1 MKEITISSKEEGQKL
16 HRFLERY
23 FKGASQGFLYKMLRK
38 KQIVL
43 NEKKADGREAL
54 RNGDRIRVFF
64 SDETFAKMQGKED
77 SRLRYEKL
85 CGIEDEPDVVYEDD
99 DILIVNKPAG
109 ILAQKA
115 GKDDLSMNEI
125 ILAHMIREGTLR
137 FSEFLAFCPSV
148 ANRLDRN
155 TSGLLLAG
163 KTLEGQQFL
172 ASELKERTAHKRYR
186 CLVKGEV
193 VKPERLHGYL
203 TKDEASNTVTV
214 TKEPRPGA
222 KEIVT
227 AFLPL
232 EKSAQAT
239 LLEVELLTGR
249 SHQIRAHLAFFGH
262 PILGDQKYGDPAVN
276 RQLKKA
282 YGVTGQMLHAYSIT
296 FSDGRRFTAPE
307 PEIFQ
312 KVLRGR

>member
-137 FSEFLAFCPSV
+137 FSEWRSARRWRTDWTATPRGCFSRGKRWKGSNFLQ
-148 ANRLDRN
+148 ANSRSARR
-155 TSGLLLAG
+155 TSATAAL
-163 KTLEGQQFL
+163 
-172 ASELKERTAHKRYR
+172 SKER
-186 CLVKGEV
+186 
-193 VKPERLHGYL
+193 
-203 TKDEASNTVTV
+203 S
-214 TKEPRPGA
+214 
-222 KEIVT
+222 
-227 AFLPL
+227 
-232 EKSAQAT
+232 
-239 LLEVELLTGR
+239 
-249 SHQIRAHLAFFGH
+249 
-262 PILGDQKYGDPAVN
+262 
-276 RQLKKA
+276 
-282 YGVTGQMLHAYSIT
+282 
-296 FSDGRRFTAPE
+296 
-307 PEIFQ
+307 
-312 KVLRGR
+312 